1 MPRLNATARP
11 ARNTE
16 HEDTR
21 REIEN
26 LSKMI
31 SAILSNPHTPDILSN
46 KIIDALCELND
57 NPEVWEHPCAVE
69 ALLIM
74 HNAGQGA

>member
-1 MPRLNATARP
+1 MHKDTTAQKPRD
-11 ARNTE
+11 TE

-26 LSKMI
+26 LAELI
-31 SAILSNPHTPDILSN
+31 SAIISNPHTPDILSN

-69 ALLIM
+69 ALLIV
-74 HNAGQGA
+74 HNAEQGA